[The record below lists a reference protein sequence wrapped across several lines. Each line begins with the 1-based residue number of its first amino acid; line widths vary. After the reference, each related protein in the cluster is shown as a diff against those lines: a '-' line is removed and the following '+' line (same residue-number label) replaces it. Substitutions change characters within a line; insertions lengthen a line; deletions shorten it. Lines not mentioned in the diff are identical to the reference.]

1 MADGELLHVNVSP
14 GGVPKL
20 PIPEGEITRFG
31 VVGDRQADATVHG
44 GPHRAV
50 SILGIEAIRRVADE
64 GHPIAPGTAG
74 ENLTVSGFDVS
85 SLPVGTRLAIGDE
98 VVLELAWPANP
109 CRTIRHS
116 FSDLR
121 FGRLGVAA
129 HPADSRMYARV
140 VSTGTVRPG
149 DPIHVVPP
157 GDDAAELPFL
167 ANRLDRA
174 EAASALAVWHAAA
187 DAGID
192 VAIVDDGDLAMAATP
207 TLPGSIFNLALGFA
221 HLPNLLERATA
232 HFAAHDVTGW
242 VWADEEPWPDA
253 TLDATG
259 IYAAVPVEGPDAG
272 DWTPPDRLVVREIG
286 RREVGAWSAVIAA
299 AAELDPAQASAF
311 RALEPHLALAAHHH
325 RFVAELDGTVVG
337 AASLHVHHH
346 VGWLRAGS
354 VLPAFRGRGVQRA
367 MIEARVGHAVRIGCD
382 LAGGSATAGG
392 SSARNLERVGGRVV
406 ATRGR
411 YRVVP
416 AS

>member
-31 VVGDRQADATVHG
+31 VVGDRQAEATVHG

-50 SILGIEAIRRVADE
+50 SILGIEAIHRVAEE

-85 SLPVGTRLAIGDE
+85 SLPAGTRLAIGDE

-121 FGRLGVAA
+121 FGRLGVSAS
-129 HPADSRMYARV
+129 PADSRMYARV
-140 VSTGTVRPG
+140 VRTGTVRPG
-149 DPIHVVPP
+149 DPIQPCRPDRRRRRACLSGQPP
-157 GDDAAELPFL
+157 RPSRGSLGAGRVA
-167 ANRLDRA
+167 RCDRGR
-174 EAASALAVWHAAA
+174 V
-187 DAGID
+187 DI
-192 VAIVDDGDLAMAATP
+192 AILDDGDLAMAATP
-207 TLPGSIFNLALGFA
+207 TLPGPIFNLALGFA
-221 HLPNLLERATA
+221 HLPNLLERATD

-242 VWADEEPWPDA
+242 VWTDEEPWPDA
-253 TLDATG
+253 ILDATG
-259 IYAAVPVEGPDAG
+259 VYAAVPVDGPDE
-272 DWTPPDRLVVREIG
+272 DERRRPDGLVVRELG
-286 RREVGAWSAVIAA
+286 RREVGAWSDVLAA
-299 AAELDPAQASAF
+299 AADLDPAQASAF

-325 RFVAELDGTVVG
+325 RFVAELNGTVVG

-346 VGWLRAGS
+346 VGWLRAGA
-354 VLPAFRGRGVQRA
+354 VLPAFRGQGVQRA
-367 MIEARVGHAVRIGCD
+367 MIEARVRHAARIGCD
-382 LAGGSATAGG
+382 LAGASATAGG

-411 YRVVP
+411 YRIVP
-416 AS
+416 SS